1 MILVNATRHSVV
13 ANARR
18 TYTTATTKPKR
29 RIGSVRGGILGFLVG
44 VGAALAISDSFHFH
58 DEYVKSTRQLAASV
72 DELRSSTEKVR
83 EYADTVERLDRDF
96 SQVRAQAVSAK
107 DLEQLK
113 RDIYKLHDT
122 MSHDHVELKARVWKM
137 EHRS

>member
-1 MILVNATRHSVV
+1 MFLVNATRQSVV
-13 ANARR
+13 TNARR
-18 TYTTATTKPKR
+18 TYATSAKPKR
-29 RIGSVRGGILGFLVG
+29 RVGAVSGGVLGFIAG
-44 VGAALAISDSFHFH
+44 VGAALAVSDSFHFQ

-72 DELRSSTEKVR
+72 DELRTSTEKVR
-83 EYADTVERLDRDF
+83 EYADSVERVDRDF
-96 SQVRAQAVSAK
+96 AQVKAQSVSAK